1 MFAQQTLLFISLSP
15 EQQLPNGIFV
25 LRAFSNGLH
34 TNPVCSPQW
43 QHLTTPRG
51 VAIKPLRAS
60 SVASCHLPPIQFQE
74 WKTMPFFSR
83 FERDYFCWY
92 RERCQKPS
100 DHLNFPHYSHSMT
113 PLPIMRLS
121 PPPPKHFC
129 SLRLQ
134 GSHRSPSCLQSHP
147 ITSHSP

>member
-25 LRAFSNGLH
+25 PRAFSNGLH
-34 TNPVCSPQW
+34 TNSVCSPQW

-74 WKTMPFFSR
+74 WK
-83 FERDYFCWY
+83 
-92 RERCQKPS
+92 RC
-100 DHLNFPHYSHSMT
+100 
-113 PLPIMRLS
+113 LS
-121 PPPPKHFC
+121 
-129 SLRLQ
+129 SLILK
-134 GSHRSPSCLQSHP
+134 GAIFAGIGKDVRSPL
-147 ITSHSP
+147 II